1 MNCSFIGIFRPI
13 SILYKYNDLKPSDF
27 CHLISHVTLS
37 GGYNEIMMAGH
48 RSLVIGIAGGSGSG
62 KTTVAQ
68 TILQRVG
75 PERISFLQH
84 DAYYKDLSG
93 LPPTQR
99 AEINFD
105 HPNSLESELLTQ
117 HIRMLRDG
125 KAVEIPVYDFSTH
138 SRTSKTYTVQP
149 RGVILVEGILI
160 FADVTLRELFDVRI
174 FVDTD
179 PDLRFIRRLQRDI
192 SERGRTTESV
202 IKQYLSTVRPMHLE
216 FVESSKRYADV
227 IIPEGGFNT
236 AALDMVVARIESL
249 LA

>member
-1 MNCSFIGIFRPI
+1 MAAHRP
-13 SILYKYNDLKPSDF
+13 
-27 CHLISHVTLS
+27 
-37 GGYNEIMMAGH
+37 
-48 RSLVIGIAGGSGSG
+48 LVIGIAGGSGSG

-75 PERISFLQH
+75 ADRISYLQH

-99 AEINFD
+99 AEFNFD
-105 HPNSLESELLTQ
+105 HPNSLETDLLTE
-117 HIRMLRDG
+117 HIRRLREG
-125 KAVEIPVYDFSTH
+125 KLIEVPIYDFSTH
-138 SRTSKTYTVQP
+138 SRTNRTFTVQP

-160 FADVTLRELFDVRI
+160 FAEAALRELFDVKI

-179 PDLRFIRRLQRDI
+179 PDLRFIRRLQRDLA
-192 SERGRTTESV
+192 ERGRTTETV

-216 FVESSKRYADV
+216 FVEPSKRYADV

-236 AALDMVVARIESL
+236 AALDMVVARIQTML
-249 LA
+249 P